1 MRGLVI
7 ASLVSAL
14 LVSGC
19 TNGPPTRAAEVK
31 AISIG
36 DKAYRCL
43 KRNDIGASS
52 GSIELTGDLRA
63 RMLTPQAT
71 IAGVRVFIESTSV
84 TTYGSQTVYFVN
96 STNDCLLWA
105 EGITMQEFS
114 QRLGLNPVGLSPAY
128 QSEPPKPTEPP
139 ATLPITPP
147 TTPPADPVMPPAT
160 AEANK

>member
-105 EGITMQEFS
+105 EGITMQESRGTQPRISVRATQAHGAARDSAHYAAHDSAGGSCDATGYRGS
-114 QRLGLNPVGLSPAY
+114 QQVRH
-128 QSEPPKPTEPP
+128 Q
-139 ATLPITPP
+139 
-147 TTPPADPVMPPAT
+147 
-160 AEANK
+160 